1 MNELGFA
8 FMGRENPDFAFSTQ
22 MAAALIRNLKLYLD

>member
-8 FMGRENPDFAFSTQ
+8 LMGRRENPDFVFSSQ
-22 MAAALIRNLKLYLD
+22 MAAALIGILKLYL